1 MAVTIKQMA
10 KELGLSPA
18 SISLALRGKPRM
30 SPETI
35 RRVQELAK
43 KLDYVQSNIGRALQS
58 RQSRLIGYLLPGV
71 TRTFYNEILQGAGEE
86 TAAHGYG
93 LLVGWVNPG
102 DEHVEHQ
109 VNLMLE
115 KDIDGLIISESN
127 HLLDPYLPRFTRRNK
142 PVIFCSSKPVYTS
155 IRVSSIT

>member
-43 KLDYVQSNIGRALQS
+43 KLD
-58 RQSRLIGYLLPGV
+58 
-71 TRTFYNEILQGAGEE
+71 
-86 TAAHGYG
+86 
-93 LLVGWVNPG
+93 
-102 DEHVEHQ
+102 
-109 VNLMLE
+109 
-115 KDIDGLIISESN
+115 
-127 HLLDPYLPRFTRRNK
+127 
-142 PVIFCSSKPVYTS
+142 
-155 IRVSSIT
+155 